1 MPSLA
6 RAQVPMV
13 RLLLALAVPA
23 IAQAQPGAQQPVV
36 AESPAARSC
45 LDEAQVA
52 GTILLH
58 DLQRNTWV
66 AGRAERVDRALL
78 PASTFKILSSMA
90 LLEAGVV
97 ATKKGVIPWDSVV
110 RDRAETNRDLTLEE
124 AFRLS
129 SLAHFQVGVRR
140 LPPGFLRRFLDDVGY
155 GNRDMTGEP
164 DRFWIDGG
172 LRISPRQQV
181 ALLKRLFRNAL
192 PVSPRTTQ
200 VVKEMMAIEET
211 PTYVLRAKTG
221 LTTVPDPGS
230 IGWWV
235 GWVERG
241 GRVTFFATVLE
252 SSAPPADFAARR
264 LAVTRCALERTGAL
278 PAPAPR

>member
-1 MPSLA
+1 MSSHARPHLA
-6 RAQVPMV
+6 MV
-13 RLLLALAVPA
+13 RLLLALALPA
-23 IAQAQPGAQQPVV
+23 IAQAQPTPQQPVV

-211 PTYVLRAKTG
+211 PAYVLRAKTG

-264 LAVTRCALERTGAL
+264 LAVTRCALERSGVL
-278 PAPAPR
+278 PAGAAR

>member
-1 MPSLA
+1 MSSHARPHLA
-6 RAQVPMV
+6 MV
-13 RLLLALAVPA
+13 RLLLALALPA
-23 IAQAQPGAQQPVV
+23 IAQAQPTPQQPVV

-172 LRISPRQQV
+172 LRISPPV
-181 ALLKRLFRNAL
+181 AWC
-192 PVSPRTTQ
+192 
-200 VVKEMMAIEET
+200 
-211 PTYVLRAKTG
+211 LR
-221 LTTVPDPGS
+221 S
-230 IGWWV
+230 
-235 GWVERG
+235 
-241 GRVTFFATVLE
+241 
-252 SSAPPADFAARR
+252 
-264 LAVTRCALERTGAL
+264 L
-278 PAPAPR
+278 PAEKARSPAPVMMPTHCSGSAAKASRASCISKWAGECRAFITSGRFSVKMVTWPSRSTRICS